1 MVLDNSLESLDVR
14 EKLSKDAMYFRNHIN
29 GRLAALTRQYPVIL
43 TLIGI
48 FFVTVQAV
56 AQISQPR
63 RYEAVY
69 KSSEDQYSIISLREE
84 GLALFRDMNKYKD
97 GNKTWELILLDT
109 ALQEKKKLDIHVKD
123 RHKMVGYEVTPGHL
137 YFLFRTGETTKND
150 FELIDID
157 LSGSEVA
164 HFSFKPDLDFKLT
177 HFSKAGDN
185 FTFGGYVNNEPTVVL
200 FEAKENRIRVIPGFF
215 QKNTELVD
223 LRTNQNRTF
232 NTVLMDRGSRENRK
246 LIFRTFDET
255 GKQLLED
262 VVPID
267 DEKSLQTGMTSTL
280 EREDLVL
287 LGTWGERNSKQSI
300 GFYFMTVDPF
310 NEQQIKFIDFGQLQ
324 HYLDYL
330 NPKRAERIK
339 ENSKADLTQGRI
351 PNFTTYVMPY
361 RLTEHKDGFVLLA
374 EVYNP
379 ISTMSPYYS
388 NPYYYNPYFSPYGY
402 PYSPFYYPGMSRM
415 YRPYMYGGNNK
426 NVDEIKTNQS
436 VLLSFDA
443 HGKVVWDQSMQLDE
457 MKMPGIEQVSDFT
470 LLDDKICFLYKKES
484 DLKMKTVMLSDGTT
498 SELSEKINLQD
509 ADDAIKSE
517 RETEGGVRHWTGNSF
532 YVWGYHTIKNNS
544 KDDRVRDVFYINKVV
559 AR

>member
-1 MVLDNSLESLDVR
+1 
-14 EKLSKDAMYFRNHIN
+14 MYFRNSIN
-29 GRLAALTRQYPVIL
+29 VRPRQRKGLNPVSLVALICIF
-43 TLIGI
+43 LISA
-48 FFVTVQAV
+48 QAV

-63 RYEAVY
+63 RFEVAH
-69 KSSEDQYSIISLREE
+69 KSSDDQYTIINLKEE
-84 GLALFRDMNKYKD
+84 GLALFHDLNKYKD
-97 GNKTWELILLDT
+97 GKKTWQLTLLDT
-109 ALQEKKKLDIHVKD
+109 ALQERKKLDILVKD

-157 LSGSEVA
+157 VNGAETR
-164 HFSFKPDLDFKLT
+164 FTFKPDLDFKLT

-200 FEAKENRIRVIPGFF
+200 FEAKDNRISVIPGFF

-267 DEKSLQTGMTSTL
+267 DEKSLQTGITSTL
-280 EREDLVL
+280 EREDLAL

-300 GFYFMTVDPF
+300 GFYFMAVDPF
-310 NEQQIKFIDFGQLQ
+310 NEQQIKYLDFGQLQ
-324 HYLDYL
+324 HYTDYL
-330 NPKRAERIK
+330 SPKRAEKIK
-339 ENSKADLTQGRI
+339 ENSKADVAQGKI

-361 RLTEHKDGFVLLA
+361 RLAEHKDGFLLLA

-402 PYSPFYYPGMSRM
+402 PYSSPFYYPGMSRM
-415 YRPYMYGGNNK
+415 YRPYMYGSNIK
-426 NVDEIKTNQS
+426 NIEEIKTNQS

-443 HGKVVWDQSMQLDE
+443 KGKVVWDQSMQLDE
-457 MKMPGIEQVSDFT
+457 IKMPGIEQVSDFI
-470 LLDDKICFLYKKES
+470 LLDDKISFLYKKES
-484 DLKMKTVMLSDGTT
+484 DLKMKSVLLSDGTS
-498 SELSEKINLQD
+498 SELNEKIKLPD
-509 ADDAIKSE
+509 EMDAIKSE
-517 RETEGGVRHWTGNSF
+517 RESDGGVRHWIGNSF
-532 YVWGYHTIKNNS
+532 YVWGYHSVRNNS

>member
-1 MVLDNSLESLDVR
+1 MHFCKYINSHQTPRTLKYS
-14 EKLSKDAMYFRNHIN
+14 AM
-29 GRLAALTRQYPVIL
+29 
-43 TLIGI
+43 GI
-48 FFVTVQAV
+48 VTIVFFFIVTQSI
-56 AQISQPR
+56 AQISQLR
-63 RYEAVY
+63 RYEAIH
-69 KSSEDQYSIISLREE
+69 KSGDDQYTIISLKNE
-84 GLALFRDMNKYKD
+84 GLALFRDLNKYKE
-97 GNKTWELILLDT
+97 NSKTWELTLLDT
-109 ALQEKKKLDIHVKD
+109 ALQEKKKLEVLVKD

-157 LSGSEVA
+157 LGGFEA
-164 HFSFKPDLDFKLT
+164 ARYTFKPDLDFKLT
-177 HFSKAGDN
+177 HFSKVGDN

-200 FEAKENRIRVIPGFF
+200 FEAKDNQIRVIPGFF

-267 DEKSLQTGMTSTL
+267 DEKSLQTGLTSTL

-310 NEQQIKFIDFGQLQ
+310 NEQQIKYVDFGQLQ
-324 HYLDYL
+324 HFTDYL
-330 NPKRAERIK
+330 NPKRAERVK
-339 ENSKADLTQGRI
+339 ENSKNDKAQGKT
-351 PNFTTYVMPY
+351 PNFTSYVMPY
-361 RLTEHKDGFVLLA
+361 RLAEHKDGFVVLA

-388 NPYYYNPYFSPYGY
+388 NPYYYNPYFNPYGY
-402 PYSPFYYPGMSRM
+402 PYSSPFYYPGMSRM
-415 YRPYMYGGNNK
+415 YRPYMYGNNIK
-426 NVDEIKTNQS
+426 SIDEIKTNQS

-443 HGKVVWDQSMQLDE
+443 QGKIVWDQSMKLDE
-457 MKMPGIEQVSDFT
+457 MKMPGIEQVSDFVM
-470 LLDDKICFLYKKES
+470 LADKICFLYKKES
-484 DLKMKTVMLSDGTT
+484 DLKMKTVLLSDGSINEIT
-498 SELSEKINLQD
+498 EKIYLPD
-509 ADDAIKSE
+509 PMDAIRSE
-517 RETEGGVRHWTGNSF
+517 RELESGVRQWVGNSF
-532 YVWGYHTIKNNS
+532 YVWGYHSVRNNS
-544 KDDRVRDVFYINKVV
+544 KDDRVRDVFYVNKVV

>member
-1 MVLDNSLESLDVR
+1 M
-14 EKLSKDAMYFRNHIN
+14 
-29 GRLAALTRQYPVIL
+29 
-43 TLIGI
+43 LIGI
-48 FFVTVQAV
+48 FMIASQGV

-63 RYEAVY
+63 RFEVAH
-69 KSSEDQYSIISLREE
+69 KSSDDQYTIISLKEE
-84 GLALFRDMNKYKD
+84 GLALFHDLNKYKD
-97 GNKTWELILLDT
+97 GNKTWQLTLLDT
-109 ALQEKKKLDIHVKD
+109 ALQERKKLDILVKD

-157 LSGSEVA
+157 LNGSEA
-164 HFSFKPDLDFKLT
+164 RFTFKPDLDFKLT

-200 FEAKENRIRVIPGFF
+200 FEPKDNQIRVIPGFF

-267 DEKSLQTGMTSTL
+267 DEKSLQTGLTSTL

-310 NEQQIKFIDFGQLQ
+310 NEQQIKYLDFGQLQ
-324 HYLDYL
+324 HYTDYL
-330 NPKRAERIK
+330 NPKRAERVK
-339 ENSKADLTQGRI
+339 ENSRADLAQGRI

-361 RLTEHKDGFVLLA
+361 RLTEYKDGFLLLA

-402 PYSPFYYPGMSRM
+402 PYSSPFYYPGMSRM
-415 YRPYMYGGNNK
+415 YRPYMYGNNIK
-426 NVDEIKTNQS
+426 NIEEIKTNQS

-443 HGKVVWDQSMQLDE
+443 NGKVVWDQSMQLDE
-457 MKMPGIEQVSDFT
+457 MKMPGIEQVSDFV
-470 LLDDKICFLYKKES
+470 LLDDKISFLYKKES
-484 DLKMKTVMLSDGTT
+484 ELKMKSVLLSDRST
-498 SELSEKINLQD
+498 SELNEKIKLSD
-509 ADDAIKSE
+509 AADEIKSE
-517 RETEGGVRHWTGNSF
+517 RESDGGVRHWTGNYF
-532 YVWGYHTIKNNS
+532 YVWGYHTIRNNS
-544 KDDRVRDVFYINKVV
+544 KDDRVRDVFYVNKVV

>member
-1 MVLDNSLESLDVR
+1 
-14 EKLSKDAMYFRNHIN
+14 MYFRNPIN
-29 GRLAALTRQYPVIL
+29 GRLAALTSKYPVIL
-43 TLIGI
+43 TVIGI
-48 FFVTVQAV
+48 FFVTVHAV

-63 RYEAVY
+63 RYEAVN
-69 KSSEDQYSIISLREE
+69 KSSEDQYSIISLKEE

-109 ALQEKKKLDIHVKD
+109 ALQEKKKLDLQVKD
-123 RHKMVGYEVTPGHL
+123 RHKMVGFEVTPGHL

-157 LSGSEVA
+157 LSGSEA
-164 HFSFKPDLDFKLT
+164 ARYSFKPDLDFKLT

-200 FEAKENRIRVIPGFF
+200 FEAKDNRIRVIPGFF

-223 LRTNQNRTF
+223 LRTNQNHTF

-267 DEKSLQTGMTSTL
+267 EEKSLQTGMTSTL

-300 GFYFMTVDPF
+300 GFYFMNVDPF
-310 NEQQIKFIDFGQLQ
+310 NEQKIRFIDFGQLE
-324 HYLDYL
+324 HYTDYL
-330 NPKRAERIK
+330 NPKRAEKIK
-339 ENSKADLTQGRI
+339 ENSKSDVAQGRL

-361 RLTEHKDGFVLLA
+361 RLTEHKDGFILLA

-388 NPYYYNPYFSPYGY
+388 NPYYYNPYFSPYGNLY
-402 PYSPFYYPGMSRM
+402 GSPFYYPGMSRM
-415 YRPYMYGGNNK
+415 YRPYMYGNNIK
-426 NVDEIKTNQS
+426 NIDEIKTNQT

-443 HGKVVWDQSMQLDE
+443 HGKIVWDQSMQLDE
-457 MKMPGIEQVSDFT
+457 VKMPGIEQVSDFV
-470 LLDDKICFLYKKES
+470 LLDDKVCFLYKKES
-484 DLKMKTVMLSDGTT
+484 ELKMKTVMLTDGSTK
-498 SELSEKINLQD
+498 EAVEKISLPD
-509 ADDAIKSE
+509 PLDVIRSE
-517 RETEGGVRHWTGNSF
+517 REFDGGVRHWIGDSF
-532 YVWGYHTIKNNS
+532 YVWGYHTIRNNS
-544 KDDRVRDVFYINKVV
+544 KDDRVRDVFYVNKIV

>member
-1 MVLDNSLESLDVR
+1 
-14 EKLSKDAMYFRNHIN
+14 MYFRNFIN
-29 GRLAALTRQYPVIL
+29 VRPTPHAGQNSARIF
-43 TLIGI
+43 TLICI
-48 FFVTVQAV
+48 CMIASQAI

-63 RYEAVY
+63 RFEVAH
-69 KSSEDQYSIISLREE
+69 KSSDDHYTIISLKDE
-84 GLALFRDMNKYKD
+84 GLALFRDLNKYKD
-97 GNKTWELILLDT
+97 GNKTWELTLLDT
-109 ALQEKKKLDIHVKD
+109 ALQERKKLDILVKD

-137 YFLFRTGETTKND
+137 YFLYRTGETTKND

-157 LSGSEVA
+157 LSGSEA
-164 HFSFKPDLDFKLT
+164 ARFTFKPDLDFKLT

-200 FEAKENRIRVIPGFF
+200 FEPKDNQIRVIPGFF

-232 NTVLMDRGSRENRK
+232 NTVLMDRGSRESRK

-267 DEKSLQTGMTSTL
+267 DEKSLQTGLTSTL

-310 NEQQIKFIDFGQLQ
+310 KDQQIKYLDFGQLQ
-324 HYLDYL
+324 HYTDYL
-330 NPKRAERIK
+330 NPKRAERVK
-339 ENSKADLTQGRI
+339 ENSRADVAQGRI

-361 RLTEHKDGFVLLA
+361 RLTEYKDGFILLA

-402 PYSPFYYPGMSRM
+402 PYSSPFYYPGMSRM
-415 YRPYMYGGNNK
+415 YRPYMYGNNIK
-426 NVDEIKTNQS
+426 NIEEIKTNQS

-443 HGKVVWDQSMQLDE
+443 NGKVMWDQSMQLDE
-457 MKMPGIEQVSDFT
+457 MKMPGIEQVSDFV
-470 LLDDKICFLYKKES
+470 LLDDKISFLYKKES
-484 DLKMKTVMLSDGTT
+484 DLKIKSVLLSDGST
-498 SELSEKINLQD
+498 SELNEKIQLQD
-509 ADDAIKSE
+509 AADEIKSE
-517 RETEGGVRHWTGNSF
+517 RESDGGVRHWIGNSF
-532 YVWGYHTIKNNS
+532 YVWGYHTIRNNS
-544 KDDRVRDVFYINKVV
+544 KDDRVRDVFYVNKVV

>member
-1 MVLDNSLESLDVR
+1 MYLRNYITADCAAWNKRFVVLFLSLLGGLFITMQS
-14 EKLSKDAMYFRNHIN
+14 
-29 GRLAALTRQYPVIL
+29 
-43 TLIGI
+43 
-48 FFVTVQAV
+48 V

-63 RYEAVY
+63 RFEAPH
-69 KSSEDQYSIISLREE
+69 KSSDEQYTLISLKEE
-84 GLALFRDMNKYKD
+84 GLAVVRDLNKYKE
-97 GNKTWELILLDT
+97 GKKIWEITVLDT
-109 ALQEKKKLDIHVKD
+109 ALQEKKKLEVPVND

-157 LSGSEVA
+157 LNGSDVGR
-164 HFSFKPDLDFKLT
+164 FSFKPDLDFKLT

-200 FEAKENRIRVIPGFF
+200 FEVKDNHIRVIPGFF

-262 VVPID
+262 VVPIE
-267 DEKSLQTGMTSTL
+267 DEKSLQTGITSTL

-287 LGTWGERNSKQSI
+287 LGTWGERNSKQSV
-300 GFYFMTVDPF
+300 GFYFMNVDPF

-324 HYLDYL
+324 HYMDYL
-330 NPKRAERIK
+330 NPKKAERIK
-339 ENSKADLTQGRI
+339 ENSKADVAQGRM

-361 RLTEHKDGFVLLA
+361 RLTEHKDGFLLLA

-379 ISTMSPYYS
+379 ITTMSPYYS

-402 PYSPFYYPGMSRM
+402 PYGSPFYYPGMSRM
-415 YRPYMYGGNNK
+415 YRPYMYGNNVK
-426 NVDEIKTNQS
+426 NVDEIKTNQT

-443 HGKVVWDQSMQLDE
+443 HGKIVWDQSMQLDE
-457 MKMPGIEQVSDFT
+457 VKMPGIEQVSDFV
-470 LLDDKICFLYKKES
+470 LLDDKVCFVYKKES
-484 DLKMKTVMLSDGTT
+484 ELKVKTVVLADGSTAEVT
-498 SELSEKINLQD
+498 EKIKLPE
-509 ADDAIKSE
+509 AEDAIRTE
-517 RETEGGVRHWTGNSF
+517 REFDGGVRHWIGDSF
-532 YVWGYHTIKNNS
+532 YVWGYHSIRNNS

>member
-1 MVLDNSLESLDVR
+1 
-14 EKLSKDAMYFRNHIN
+14 MYFRNSIN
-29 GRLAALTRQYPVIL
+29 VRPAPGTGQNAVRIL
-43 TLIGI
+43 TLFGI
-48 FFVTVQAV
+48 FLITSQAV

-63 RYEAVY
+63 RFETIHKA
-69 KSSEDQYSIISLREE
+69 SDDQYTIISLKEE
-84 GLALFRDMNKYKD
+84 GLALFHDLNKYKE
-97 GNKTWELILLDT
+97 GSKTWQLTLLDT
-109 ALQEKKKLDIHVKD
+109 ALQERKKLEILVKD

-157 LSGSEVA
+157 LNGSEPVR
-164 HFSFKPDLDFKLT
+164 FTFKPDLDFKLT

-200 FEAKENRIRVIPGFF
+200 FEAKDNRIRVIPGFF

-267 DEKSLQTGMTSTL
+267 DEKSLQTGLTSTL

-310 NEQQIKFIDFGQLQ
+310 NEQKIKYIDFGQLQ

-330 NPKRAERIK
+330 NAKRAERIK
-339 ENSKADLTQGRI
+339 ENSKADMAQGRI
-351 PNFTTYVMPY
+351 PNFTTYIMPY
-361 RLTEHKDGFVLLA
+361 RLIEHKNGFLLHA
-374 EVYNP
+374 EVYTP
-379 ISTMSPYYS
+379 LSTMSPYYS

-402 PYSPFYYPGMSRM
+402 PTSSPFYYPGMSRM
-415 YRPYMYGGNNK
+415 YRPYMYGNNIK
-426 NVDEIKTNQS
+426 NIEEIKSNQS

-443 HGKVVWDQSMQLDE
+443 HGKVAWDQSMQLDE
-457 MKMPGIEQVSDFT
+457 MKMPGIEQVSDFI

-484 DLKMKTVMLSDGTT
+484 DIKMKTVLLGDGSATELNEKIKLSD
-498 SELSEKINLQD
+498 E
-509 ADDAIKSE
+509 ADAIKTE
-517 RETEGGVRHWTGNSF
+517 REFDGGVRHWIGNSF
-532 YVWGYHTIKNNS
+532 YVWGYHSVRNNS
-544 KDDRVRDVFYINKVV
+544 KDDRVRDVFYVNKVV